1 MPVSQRKR
9 PIFITALGVFFI
21 FGFLM
26 SLIAAISLIFPGNF
40 LESMWGL
47 NPRAHESFRR
57 IGIFAILLL
66 LPVSAA
72 CLIAGIGFLRLRR
85 WGYWLGIALLVV
97 NLAGD
102 IINVIVGIEKRAIIG
117 IPIALVLIL
126 ALLRNNVRKFFV

>member
-9 PIFITALGVFFI
+9 PIFITALAVFFI

-26 SLIAAISLIFPGNF
+26 SFIAAISLFFPSSL
-40 LESMWGL
+40 LEPMWRL
-47 NPRAHESFRR
+47 NPRAHESFGR
-57 IGIFAILLL
+57 IGILAILVL

-85 WGYWLGIALLVV
+85 WGYWLGIALLAV

-102 IINVIVGIEKRAIIG
+102 VVNVILGIEKRAIIG
-117 IPIALVLIL
+117 VPIAFVLIF
-126 ALLRNNVRKFFV
+126 ALLRNNVRRFFV